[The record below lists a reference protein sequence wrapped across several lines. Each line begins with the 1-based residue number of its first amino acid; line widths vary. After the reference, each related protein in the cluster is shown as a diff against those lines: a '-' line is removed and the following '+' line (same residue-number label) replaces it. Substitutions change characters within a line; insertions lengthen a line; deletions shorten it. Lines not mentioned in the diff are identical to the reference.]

1 MPAHA
6 YPKDIAAIAWK
17 TWRERTC
24 GGVLP
29 DQHALEQLLSVAY
42 QASLLHEEDRPVR
55 FRLYLGDPASVP
67 EDSGPPEGLHRLRF
81 TEPRA
86 FDEVELRRLAPAA
99 KYHRSLIGV
108 SHDGN
113 AFRIWGMLQSGPRW
127 LESARGG
134 RAIASP
140 VPFDAVVVSALDV
153 GHILVSVG
161 DVRLAELRGGRL
173 APGGLDLFDAEW
185 MREQFDGYRRA
196 LIAEYEHESGIVL
209 DLDGVRRIS
218 QQMVKRLL
226 ATMRDAHHGGMLLYV
241 PQERAADLLKT
252 AIHLKY
258 AFADDAARRRY
269 PALMHAV
276 MHALGAAA
284 AEMSPPPAR
293 VGYDVYQ
300 RTSRPEIAALDEAIF
315 EISQLLAGL
324 GDVDGAVV
332 ITDQLELLGFGAEIV
347 GVPDVTT
354 VRHAQDLEA
363 TEFHVDNVD
372 RVGTRHRSAYRL
384 CAFEPACLA
393 IVVSQDGG
401 VQFVKS
407 IHGAVTF
414 WDHGQAL
421 I

>member
-1 MPAHA
+1 MAHA
-6 YPKDIAAIAWK
+6 YPKDIAAIAWQA
-17 TWRERTC
+17 WREQKC
-24 GGVLP
+24 AGALP
-29 DQHALEQLLSVAY
+29 DQHALEKLLSVAY
-42 QASLLHEEDRPVR
+42 QASLLHDEDRPVR
-55 FRLYLGDPASVP
+55 FRLYVGDPSSVP

-81 TEPRA
+81 TEARA

-108 SHDGN
+108 AHDGN
-113 AFRIWGMLQSGPRW
+113 AFHIWGMLQSGPRW

-140 VPFDAVVVSALDV
+140 VPPDAVVVSALDV
-153 GHILVSVG
+153 GHLLVSVG
-161 DVRLAELRGGRL
+161 DVRLAELRGGRI
-173 APGGLDLFDAEW
+173 ASGGLDLFDAGW
-185 MREQFDGYRRA
+185 MRKQFDVYRRE
-196 LIAEYEHESGIVL
+196 LIEEYQHETGIEI
-209 DLDGVRRIS
+209 DLDGARRIS

-226 ATMRDAHHGGMLLYV
+226 ATMRDGHHGGMILYV
-241 PQERAADLLKT
+241 PQERAADLLRS

-258 AFADDAARRRY
+258 AFSDDAARRRY
-269 PALMHAV
+269 RALMNAV

-284 AEMSPPPAR
+284 AEMSPRPAR
-293 VGYDVYQ
+293 VGYEVYQ
-300 RTSRPEIAALDEAIF
+300 RSGRPEIAALDEAIF
-315 EISQLLAGL
+315 EVSQLLAGL
-324 GDVDGAVV
+324 ADVDGAVV
-332 ITDQLELLGFGAEIV
+332 ITDQLEVLGFGAEIV

-354 VRHAQDLEA
+354 VRHARDLEA
-363 TEFHVDNVD
+363 TDFHVDGVD

-384 CAFEPACLA
+384 CAFEPGCLA

-407 IHGAVTF
+407 LDEAVTV